1 MPRIY
6 KALTA
11 LLAVTGCAGLFMTGP
26 LNPVMLIP
34 ALGLIPGYIRLWKD
48 MPPAQKWIVS
58 SLSVSALFLFAFDA
72 LIITRDLFIAVAHLT
87 IVFQAIKSF
96 DLKEP
101 WDHLQVYFMSLLQL
115 IIASELT
122 RSIVFGAVFIIFLIA
137 LVTAMVISHFLKE
150 GTFRKIKLKMPV
162 TVISI
167 LTLLTTG
174 MFFISAPRVK
184 GGIVGKSRVT
194 GIKTAGFSEKVDF
207 GSFGEVK
214 LDSTIVMRV
223 EMPEKA
229 PAQLYWRGMTLDYFD
244 GTSWLDTIKK
254 RDRVS
259 KYENIFV
266 ILPASLDNAIVQK
279 IFIEPIDS
287 DVIFGL
293 GSIAGIEIDL
303 RSMFTDS
310 AGAVF
315 APEKSPKRL
324 AYTAYSVLEESAA
337 SDNISD
343 YLQFP
348 SKLEKIGKFTGEITK
363 NSKTDIEK
371 ASKIENYLKTNYKYS
386 LKTSP
391 PAAGIN
397 PIENFLFNSKTGY
410 CEHYATAMAL
420 MLRHAG
426 IPSRIVTGF
435 AGGEK
440 NKYGGYIIV
449 RQSDAHSWVEA
460 VIDGKWKR
468 FDPTPPAPQF
478 EMPSLISLYI
488 DSLRLKWYRYV
499 VNFGSSDQKNLI
511 SYISMP
517 FVKIPKMP
525 EIRIDGLKAVFYIF
539 VIAGFIAITIFLLSR
554 IKIRRY
560 GFVTADYLRFRR
572 YLKRKG
578 AKITASSTPSDI
590 AEEASK
596 LGMAEKAFEF
606 IRLYETARFGGKEL
620 SSDQKERYK
629 SMNKNLRYSK
639 QNK

>member
-11 LLAVTGCAGLFMTGP
+11 LLAVTGCAGLFITGP

-34 ALGLIPGYIRLWKD
+34 ALGLIPGYVRLWKD
-48 MPPAQKWIVS
+48 MPAAQKWIVS
-58 SLSVSALFLFAFDA
+58 SLSISALFFFAFDA
-72 LIITRDLFIAVAHLT
+72 LIITGDLFIAVAHLT
-87 IVFQAIKSF
+87 VVFQAIKSF

-184 GGIVGKSRVT
+184 GGIVGKSRMT
-194 GIKTAGFSEKVDF
+194 GIKTAGFSEKVNF

-229 PAQLYWRGMTLDYFD
+229 PTQLYWRGMTLDYFD

-254 RDRVS
+254 RNRVS

-266 ILPASLDNAIVQK
+266 FLPASLDNAIMQR

-293 GSIAGIEIDL
+293 GSIAGIEIDI
-303 RSMFTDS
+303 RAMFTDS

-315 APEKSPKRL
+315 VPEKSPKRL
-324 AYTAYSVLEESAA
+324 AYTAYSVLEEQPA
-337 SDNISD
+337 SDNIPY

-348 SKLEKIGKFTGEITK
+348 SGLEKTGKLSGEITK

-386 LKTSP
+386 LKISP

-397 PIENFLFNSKTGY
+397 PIENFLFSSKAGY

-435 AGGEK
+435 AGGER

-460 VIDGKWKR
+460 VIDGRWKR
-468 FDPTPPAPQF
+468 LDPTPPAPQF
-478 EMPSLISLYI
+478 KMPSLPSLYI

-499 VNFGSSDQKNLI
+499 VNFSSSDQKNLI
-511 SYISMP
+511 RYFSMP
-517 FVKIPKMP
+517 FVKMPKML
-525 EIRIDGLKAVFYIF
+525 EIRIDGLKAIFYIF
-539 VIAGFIAITIFLLSR
+539 LIAGFIAITIFLLSR

-560 GFVTADYLRFRR
+560 GFVTAYYLRFRR
-572 YLKRKG
+572 HLKRKG

-596 LGMAEKAFEF
+596 LGMSEKAFEF
-606 IRLYETARFGGKEL
+606 IRLYEMARFGGKEL
-620 SSDQKERYK
+620 SSDEKERYT
-629 SMNKNLRYSK
+629 SLNKK
-639 QNK
+639 I

>member
-1 MPRIY
+1 MPGIY

-11 LLAVTGCAGLFMTGP
+11 LLAITGCAGLFITGP

-48 MPPAQKWIVS
+48 MPPAQKWLVS
-58 SLSVSALFLFAFDA
+58 SLSISALFFFAFDA
-72 LIITRDLFIAVAHLT
+72 LIMTRDLFIAVAHLT

-122 RSIVFGAVFIIFLIA
+122 RSIVFGVVFIIFLIA

-150 GTFRKIKLKMPV
+150 GTFRKIRLKLPV
-162 TVISI
+162 TIISI

-184 GGIVGKSRVT
+184 GGIVGKSRTT

-214 LDSTIVMRV
+214 LDSTIVMRI

-229 PAQLYWRGMTLDYFD
+229 PAQLYWRGMTLNYFD
-244 GTSWLDTIKK
+244 GTSWLDTLKR
-254 RDRVS
+254 RDRGS
-259 KYENIFV
+259 KYENIFLF
-266 ILPASLDNAIVQK
+266 LPVSLNNTLVQR

-303 RSMFTDS
+303 RAMFTDGS
-310 AGAVF
+310 GAVF
-315 APEKSPKRL
+315 TPEKSPKRL
-324 AYTAYSVLEESAA
+324 AYTAYSILEEQPA
-337 SDNISD
+337 SDNISY

-348 SKLEKIGKFTGEITK
+348 SGLEKTGKLAGEITK
-363 NSKTDIEK
+363 NLTADTDK
-371 ASKIENYLKTNYKYS
+371 ALKIENYLKTNYKYS

-391 PAAGIN
+391 PAAGTN
-397 PIENFLFNSKTGY
+397 PIENFLFNSKEGY

-468 FDPTPPAPQF
+468 FDPTPPASQP

-488 DSLRLKWYRYV
+488 DYLRLKWYRYV
-499 VNFGSSDQKNLI
+499 VGFSSSDQKNLI
-511 SYISMP
+511 RFISMP
-517 FVKIPKMP
+517 FVKIPNMP
-525 EIRIDGLKAVFYIF
+525 EIRIDGLRTLIYILL
-539 VIAGFIAITIFLLSR
+539 IASFIAITIFLLSR
-554 IKIRRY
+554 IKIRKY

-572 YLKRKG
+572 YLKHKG

-596 LGMAEKAFEF
+596 LGMSEKAFEF
-606 IRLYETARFGGKEL
+606 IRLYEMARFGGKEL

-629 SMNKNLRYSK
+629 SINKPRK
-639 QNK
+639 GRKVF

>member
-6 KALTA
+6 KVLTA
-11 LLAVTGCAGLFMTGP
+11 LLAVTGCAGLFITGP

-48 MPPAQKWIVS
+48 MPPAQKWIVN

-72 LIITRDLFIAVAHLT
+72 LIVTGDFFIAVAHLT

-150 GTFRKIKLKMPV
+150 GTYRKIKLKMPV

-194 GIKTAGFSEKVDF
+194 GIKTAGFSEKVAF

-223 EMPEKA
+223 EMPEKT

-266 ILPASLDNAIVQK
+266 ILPVSLDNATVQK

-293 GSIAGIEIDL
+293 GSIVGIEIDL
-303 RSMFTDS
+303 RAMFTDGS
-310 AGAVF
+310 GAVF

-324 AYTAYSVLEESAA
+324 AYTAYSVLEEQPA

-348 SKLEKIGKFTGEITK
+348 SKLEKIGKFTDEITK
-363 NSKTDIEK
+363 NSKTGIEK

-386 LKTSP
+386 LKTAP
-391 PAAGIN
+391 PAAGTN
-397 PIENFLFNSKTGY
+397 PIENFLFNSKAGY

-420 MLRHAG
+420 MLRRAG

-460 VIDGKWKR
+460 VIDRRWKR

-478 EMPSLISLYI
+478 KMPSLPSLYI

-499 VNFGSSDQKNLI
+499 VNFNSSDQKNLI

-517 FVKIPKMP
+517 FVKIPKIP

-539 VIAGFIAITIFLLSR
+539 LIAGFMAITIFLLSR

-560 GFVTADYLRFRR
+560 GFVTADYMRFRR

-596 LGMAEKAFEF
+596 LGMSEKAFEF
-606 IRLYETARFGGKEL
+606 IRLYEMARFGGKEL

-629 SMNKNLRYSK
+629 SINKNIR
-639 QNK
+639 

>member
-11 LLAVTGCAGLFMTGP
+11 LLAVTGCAGLLITGP

-34 ALGLIPGYIRLWKD
+34 VAGLIPGYIRLWKD
-48 MPPAQKWIVS
+48 MPSAQKWIVNS
-58 SLSVSALFLFAFDA
+58 FSILELFLFGFDA
-72 LIITRDLFIAVAHLT
+72 LIVTGDLFIAVAHLT

-122 RSIVFGAVFIIFLIA
+122 RSMVFGVVFIIFLVT

-150 GTFRKIKLKMPV
+150 GTFRKIGLKLPV
-162 TVISI
+162 TAISI
-167 LTLLTTG
+167 LTLLTTDI
-174 MFFISAPRVK
+174 FFISAPRVK
-184 GGIVGKSRVT
+184 GGMVGKSRMA

-244 GTSWLDTIKK
+244 GTSWLDTLKK

-266 ILPASLDNAIVQK
+266 VLPISLDNAIVQK
-279 IFIEPIDS
+279 VFIEPLDS

-303 RSMFTDS
+303 RTMFTDG

-324 AYTAYSVLEESAA
+324 AYTAYSVLEEPFA

-348 SKLEKIGKFTGEITK
+348 SNFKKIGELTDEITK
-363 NSKTDIEK
+363 NSNTDIEK
-371 ASKIENYLKTNYKYS
+371 ASKIENHLKTNYKYS
-386 LKTSP
+386 LKTLP

-397 PIENFLFNSKTGY
+397 PVENFLFNSREGY

-449 RQSDAHSWVEA
+449 RQSDAHSWVET
-460 VIDGKWKR
+460 VIDGRWKR
-468 FDPTPPAPQF
+468 FDPTPPAPQPK
-478 EMPSLISLYI
+478 MPSLPSLYI

-499 VNFGSSDQKNLI
+499 VNFSSSDQKNLI
-511 SYISMP
+511 RYISMP

-525 EIRIDGLKAVFYIF
+525 EIRIDGLKAVFYILL
-539 VIAGFIAITIFLLSR
+539 ITSSIAIITFLFSR

-560 GFVTADYLRFRR
+560 GFVTANYLKFRR
-572 YLKRKG
+572 YLKHKG
-578 AKITASSTPSDI
+578 AKVTASSTPSDI
-590 AEEASK
+590 AKEASK
-596 LGMAEKAFEF
+596 LGMAEKASEF

-620 SSDQKERYK
+620 SIDEKERYE
-629 SMNKNLRYSK
+629 SINKNLK
-639 QNK
+639 

>member
-1 MPRIY
+1 
-6 KALTA
+6 
-11 LLAVTGCAGLFMTGP
+11 
-26 LNPVMLIP
+26 
-34 ALGLIPGYIRLWKD
+34 
-48 MPPAQKWIVS
+48 
-58 SLSVSALFLFAFDA
+58 
-72 LIITRDLFIAVAHLT
+72 
-87 IVFQAIKSF
+87 
-96 DLKEP
+96 
-101 WDHLQVYFMSLLQL
+101 MSLLQL

-122 RSIVFGAVFIIFLIA
+122 RSIVFGVVFIIFLIA

-150 GTFRKIKLKMPV
+150 GTFRRIRLKLPV

-174 MFFISAPRVK
+174 MFFISAPRSK
-184 GGIVGKSRVT
+184 RRHRREEPHDRNKNC
-194 GIKTAGFSEKVDF
+194 GFFRKVDF

-279 IFIEPIDS
+279 IFIEPLDS

-303 RSMFTDS
+303 RTMFTDGS
-310 AGAVF
+310 GAVF
-315 APEKSPKRL
+315 ATEKSPKRL
-324 AYTAYSVLEESAA
+324 AYTAYSVLEEPFA

-348 SKLEKIGKFTGEITK
+348 SDFKKIGEFTDEITK
-363 NSKTDIEK
+363 NSKTGIEK

-468 FDPTPPAPQF
+468 FDPTPPAPQPK
-478 EMPSLISLYI
+478 MPSLPSCILTPWG
-488 DSLRLKWYRYV
+488 LKWYRYV
-499 VNFGSSDQKNLI
+499 VNFSSSDQKNLI

-517 FVKIPKMP
+517 FVKIPKC
-525 EIRIDGLKAVFYIF
+525 LK
-539 VIAGFIAITIFLLSR
+539 S
-554 IKIRRY
+554 
-560 GFVTADYLRFRR
+560 
-572 YLKRKG
+572 
-578 AKITASSTPSDI
+578 
-590 AEEASK
+590 E
-596 LGMAEKAFEF
+596 
-606 IRLYETARFGGKEL
+606 
-620 SSDQKERYK
+620 
-629 SMNKNLRYSK
+629 
-639 QNK
+639 

>member
-11 LLAVTGCAGLFMTGP
+11 LLAVTGCAGLFITGP

-34 ALGLIPGYIRLWKD
+34 ALGLIPGYVRLWKD
-48 MPPAQKWIVS
+48 MPPAQKWLVS
-58 SLSVSALFLFAFDA
+58 SLSISALFFFAFDA
-72 LIITRDLFIAVAHLT
+72 LIMTGDLFIAVAHLT
-87 IVFQAIKSF
+87 ILFQAIKSF

-122 RSIVFGAVFIIFLIA
+122 RSIVFGVVFIIFLIA

-150 GTFRKIKLKMPV
+150 GTFRKIRLKLPV
-162 TVISI
+162 AVISI

-184 GGIVGKSRVT
+184 GGIVGKSRMT

-214 LDSTIVMRV
+214 LDPTVILRV
-223 EMPEKA
+223 EIPEKA
-229 PAQLYWRGMTLDYFD
+229 PAQLYWRGMTLNYFD
-244 GTSWLDTIKK
+244 GISWLDTIKK

-266 ILPASLDNAIVQK
+266 ILPVSLDNAIVQK

-303 RSMFTDS
+303 RAMFTDG

-315 APEKSPKRL
+315 ATEKSPKRL
-324 AYTAYSVLEESAA
+324 AYTAYSVLEEQLA

-348 SKLEKIGKFTGEITK
+348 SDFKKIGELTDEITK
-363 NSKTDIEK
+363 NSNTVIEK
-371 ASKIENYLKTNYKYS
+371 ASKIENYLKTNYRYS

-397 PIENFLFNSKTGY
+397 PIENFLFNSKAGY

-460 VIDGKWKR
+460 VIDGRWKR
-468 FDPTPPAPQF
+468 FDPTPPAPQPK
-478 EMPSLISLYI
+478 MPSLPSLYI

-499 VNFGSSDQKNLI
+499 VNFSSSDQKNLI

-525 EIRIDGLKAVFYIF
+525 EIRIDGIKAVFYILL
-539 VIAGFIAITIFLLSR
+539 IASSIAITIFLLSR

-590 AEEASK
+590 AKEASK
-596 LGMAEKAFEF
+596 LGMAEKASEF

-620 SSDQKERYK
+620 SIDEKERYK
-629 SMNKNLRYSK
+629 SMNKNLR
-639 QNK
+639 

>member
-1 MPRIY
+1 MPGIY

-11 LLAVTGCAGLFMTGP
+11 LLAVTGCAGLFITGL

-34 ALGLIPGYIRLWKD
+34 ATGLIPGYIRLWKD
-48 MPPAQKWIVS
+48 MRHAQKWIVS

-72 LIITRDLFIAVAHLT
+72 LIMTGDLFIAVAHLT
-87 IVFQAIKSF
+87 IIFQALKSF

-122 RSIVFGAVFIIFLIA
+122 RSIVFGVVFIIFLIA

-150 GTFRKIKLKMPV
+150 GTFRKIRLRLPV
-162 TVISI
+162 TIISI

-174 MFFISAPRVK
+174 IFFISAPRVK
-184 GGIVGKSRVT
+184 GGIVGKSRMT

-214 LDSTIVMRV
+214 LDTTVILRV
-223 EMPEKA
+223 EMPEKVAA
-229 PAQLYWRGMTLDYFD
+229 PLYWRGMTLDYFD
-244 GTSWLDTIKK
+244 GTSWIDTIKK

-266 ILPASLDNAIVQK
+266 ILPVSLDNAIVQK

-303 RSMFTDS
+303 RAMFTDG

-315 APEKSPKRL
+315 AQEKSPKRL
-324 AYTAYSVLEESAA
+324 AYTAYSILEEPLA
-337 SDNISD
+337 SENIQD

-348 SKLEKIGKFTGEITK
+348 SSLEKIGKLTDEITK
-363 NSKTDIEK
+363 NLNTGIEK

-391 PAAGIN
+391 PTAGIN
-397 PIENFLFNSKTGY
+397 LIENFLFNSKTGY
-410 CEHYATAMAL
+410 CEHYATAMAI

-435 AGGEK
+435 AGGER

-460 VIDGKWKR
+460 VIDGRWKR
-468 FDPTPPAPQF
+468 FDPTPPAPQPK
-478 EMPSLISLYI
+478 MPSLISLYI
-488 DSLRLKWYRYV
+488 DYLRLKWYRYV
-499 VNFGSSDQKNLI
+499 VNFSSSDQKNLI

-525 EIRIDGLKAVFYIF
+525 EIRIDGLKAIFYIF
-539 VIAGFIAITIFLLSR
+539 LIAGFIAITIFLLSR

-560 GFVTADYLRFRR
+560 GFVTADYMRFRR

-578 AKITASSTPSDI
+578 AKITTSSTPSDI
-590 AEEASK
+590 TKEASR
-596 LGMAEKAFEF
+596 LGMSEKASEF
-606 IRLYETARFGGKEL
+606 IRLYEMARFGGKEL

-629 SMNKNLRYSK
+629 SINKNLRYSK
-639 QNK
+639 QKK